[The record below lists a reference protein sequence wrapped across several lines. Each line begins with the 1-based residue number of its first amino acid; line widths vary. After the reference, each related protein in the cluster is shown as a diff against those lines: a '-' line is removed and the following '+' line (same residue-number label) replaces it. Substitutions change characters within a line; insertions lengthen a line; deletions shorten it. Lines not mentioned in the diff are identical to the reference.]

1 MIFNLINEGHLQK
14 QDAPHYF
21 YSHVS
26 MPKRLTISL
35 IIKRL
40 QILDP
45 LSIDLHLM
53 KKTYQDLSQKAG
65 GSMPNARR

>member
-1 MIFNLINEGHLQK
+1 MIFNLINEGHLQT

-40 QILDP
+40 PILDP
-45 LSIDLHLM
+45 LSILTLLRTQFKFM
-53 KKTYQDLSQKAG
+53 KH
-65 GSMPNARR
+65 